1 MNPWADLLRPIRSR
15 PGDPL
20 PKPPREVSSIPST
33 QSKSITPVAA
43 AAVVVTVSGVFDR
56 PDVRLVPIIVYDFG
70 L

>member
-20 PKPPREVSSIPST
+20 PPTPAKPIPAT
-33 QSKSITPVAA
+33 VPVAA
-43 AAVVVTVSGVFDR
+43 AALVVTDSGVFDM
-56 PDVRLVPIIVYDFG
+56 PHIRLVPIIVYDFG

>member
-1 MNPWADLLRPIRSR
+1 MNPWQDLLRPIRSR

-20 PKPPREVSSIPST
+20 PKVSSVPST

-43 AAVVVTVSGVFDR
+43 AALVVTDSGVFDM
-56 PDVRLVPIIVYDFG
+56 PYIRLVPIIVYDFG